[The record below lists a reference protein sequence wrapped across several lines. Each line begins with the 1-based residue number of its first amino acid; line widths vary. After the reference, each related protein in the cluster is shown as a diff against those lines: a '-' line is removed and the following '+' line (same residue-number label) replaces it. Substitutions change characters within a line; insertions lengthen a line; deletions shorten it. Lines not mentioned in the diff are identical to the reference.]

1 MKMLLTSAGF
11 TNEEIFNACE
21 TLVGKKRQE
30 IKIATIEEAHKVET
44 GDMTW
49 FNEEKRCLSDNF
61 KSITTLPLQ
70 TQPLVKTEELIADA
84 DMIYCFGGNTTY
96 LAKVLEETGFAKILP
111 QLLAKKVW
119 VGSSAGSCVLGHKE
133 SDQASK
139 EIFQEEPYADHFLNI
154 VPAVIFPHYHGWFN
168 YGREDILRESKLSK
182 YPIYVLSDQA
192 AVRVTGDP
200 GSFDFEFIGNDYLLA
215 SDGEI
220 KTSSIYH

>member
-1 MKMLLTSAGF
+1 MKLLLTSASF

-21 TLVGKKRQE
+21 TLVGKKRQD
-30 IKIATIEEAHKVET
+30 IKVATIEEAHKVET

-49 FNEEKRCLSDNF
+49 FIEEKQRLVDSF
-61 KSITTLPLQ
+61 KSITALPIQ
-70 TQPLVKTEELIADA
+70 TQSLAEVERLIAGA

-96 LAKVLEETGFAKILP
+96 LTKVLEETGFAKILP
-111 QLLAKKVW
+111 RLLAEKVW

-139 EIFQEEPYADHFLNI
+139 EIFQEEPYADHFLGI
-154 VPAVIFPHYHGWFN
+154 VSAVIFPHYHGWFN
-168 YGREDILRESKLSK
+168 YNREDILRESKLSK

-192 AVRVTGDP
+192 AVKVSGAS
-200 GSFDFEFIGNDYLLA
+200 GNFDFEFVGNDYLLA

-220 KTSSIYH
+220 KTKSL